1 MKKAL
6 ITGGSGF
13 LGNALRGY
21 LIEQEYEVFTFDT
34 SYGRNTKGHLRGSV
48 IQYEDIESAVFG
60 MDVVFHLAG
69 LLGTTE
75 LLTQNLEA
83 VDVNV
88 KGTLNVLEAC
98 LRHGVKTV
106 FYPTKPNEWL
116 NTYSITKRAGEEFA
130 MMYASLRK
138 LDIRILRWLN
148 AYGPGQK
155 AYPIRKAVP
164 VMIIQALA
172 GLDIEV
178 WGTGNQPVDLI
189 FSEDLARNTVL
200 YTLKEKGDA
209 LVRDTGNSVRMT
221 VNEMAETIRTM
232 TKSKARVKHLPMRL
246 GENQAKPVELL
257 PGPTAADL
265 LGLTAATT
273 PLEQGMAATVEYYAS
288 LSVQAHEAVLAFY
301 YGRRAA

>member
-13 LGNALRGY
+13 LGKALRHY
-21 LIEQEYEVFTFDT
+21 LIEQGYEVFTFDT
-34 SYGRNTKGHLRGSV
+34 SYGNNTKDHLRGSV
-48 IQYEDIESAVFG
+48 IQYADVESAVFG

-83 VDVNV
+83 VDVNI

-98 LRHGVKTV
+98 LRHGVKTI

-130 MMYASLRK
+130 QMYASLHK

-172 GLDIEV
+172 GVDIEV

-189 FSEDLARNTVL
+189 FSQDLARNTVL

-209 LVRDTGNSVRMT
+209 MVRDTGNSIRMT
-221 VNEMAETIRTM
+221 VNERAEMIQTMANSR
-232 TKSKARVKHLPMRL
+232 ARIKHLPMRL
-246 GENQAKPVELL
+246 GENQAQPVQLL
-257 PGPTAADL
+257 PSPTAADL
-265 LGLTAATT
+265 LGLTASTTALEDGMSATI
-273 PLEQGMAATVEYYAS
+273 EYYAR
-288 LSVQAHEAVLAFY
+288 LSTQAHEAVLTFY